1 MQVLL
6 KEPPRMNYC
15 NLANV
20 TEKCKGEAE
29 IEVVEETRRNGRD
42 DLGKDRGAKLKS
54 EGCTNLT
61 RL

>member
-1 MQVLL
+1 
-6 KEPPRMNYC
+6 MNYC

-20 TEKCKGEAE
+20 TEKCKGEVE
-29 IEVVEETRRNGRD
+29 TEVAQETRRNRRGN
-42 DLGKDRGAKLKS
+42 LGKDRGAELKS